1 MTVNE
6 LNSYKKSLD
15 LSVTWMTG
23 GPPPRPIKTFN
34 QAGFGKEID
43 HAIAKAGYEK
53 PSGIQAQAW
62 PILLS
67 GRDVIGI
74 AKTGSGKTAAFVLPG

>member
-1 MTVNE
+1 
-6 LNSYKKSLD
+6 
-15 LSVTWMTG
+15 MTG
-23 GPPPRPIKTFN
+23 GAAPRPVKTFK
-34 QAGFGKEID
+34 QAGFGKEIMD
-43 HAIAKAGYEK
+43 AISKAGYEK

-74 AKTGSGKTAAFVLPG
+74 AKTGPLPRSCK